1 VSSLYYLK
9 KYYFLFFFLKKTQI
23 RKFPFTPAILF
34 SLDPLSLSLKKR
46 KSQSQKKTN
55 ISFLFLRSLKS
66 KFLELFCFVFFPM
79 RCKRHTVDFSSS
91 IGVCASCLR
100 ERLFTLAVSTA
111 ASENDDNDHRHSR
124 ISPPPLLFPRSVS
137 PYVAPRKSDAGTGTG
152 AGGRDSVA
160 SSNNRFF
167 ATPQVVVQS
176 SSSEKV
182 FESDRSFK
190 KKKSGLSRFSS
201 FFRTRSDDYD
211 SRRDSCDASTVF
223 SQPSSATTSRSW
235 FSKVISVRSKKQS
248 TTNTCYIEDLIASES
263 DHHHHNQNR
272 PRQRYC
278 RGMSPAGDSTTNDES
293 VEESPGRLRR
303 TPVMGTPGRKK
314 TATIGI
320 GRSVSGMAFCLSP
333 LVRAKPNCSSN
344 WKAKFPPDFGYS
356 GELKSPAKPHLSTA
370 ASFCGNRSKKLVDLG
385 RVDHRR

>member
-1 VSSLYYLK
+1 
-9 KYYFLFFFLKKTQI
+9 
-23 RKFPFTPAILF
+23 
-34 SLDPLSLSLKKR
+34 
-46 KSQSQKKTN
+46 
-55 ISFLFLRSLKS
+55 
-66 KFLELFCFVFFPM
+66 M

-100 ERLFTLAVSTA
+100 ERLFSLAVSTA

-152 AGGRDSVA
+152 DSVA

-167 ATPQVVVQS
+167 ATPQVVDHSYGGGGERGS

-211 SRRDSCDASTVF
+211 SRRDSCDASTF
-223 SQPSSATTSRSW
+223 SQSSSSTTSRSW
-235 FSKVISVRSKKQS
+235 FSKVLTVRSKKQS
-248 TTNTCYIEDLIASES
+248 TTTTCYIEDLIASES
-263 DHHHHNQNR
+263 DHHQNR

-278 RGMSPAGDSTTNDES
+278 RGMSPAGDSAANDES

-303 TPVMGTPGRKK
+303 TPVVGTPGRKK

>member
-1 VSSLYYLK
+1 
-9 KYYFLFFFLKKTQI
+9 
-23 RKFPFTPAILF
+23 
-34 SLDPLSLSLKKR
+34 
-46 KSQSQKKTN
+46 
-55 ISFLFLRSLKS
+55 
-66 KFLELFCFVFFPM
+66 M

-100 ERLFTLAVSTA
+100 ERLFSLAVSTA

-124 ISPPPLLFPRSVS
+124 ISPPPLRFPRSVS

-152 AGGRDSVA
+152 DSVA

-167 ATPQVVVQS
+167 ATPQVVDHSYGGGGGGGRGS

-211 SRRDSCDASTVF
+211 SRRDSCDASTF
-223 SQPSSATTSRSW
+223 SQSSSSTTSRSW
-235 FSKVISVRSKKQS
+235 FSKVLTVRSKKQS
-248 TTNTCYIEDLIASES
+248 TTTTCYIEDLIASES
-263 DHHHHNQNR
+263 DHHHQNR

-278 RGMSPAGDSTTNDES
+278 RGMSPAGDSAANDES

-303 TPVMGTPGRKK
+303 TPAMGTPGRKK

-333 LVRAKPNCSSN
+333 LVRAKPNCASN